1 MVVILTTPLSYWQPL
16 YLTTIPLHS
25 ISPSSFKCLFALW
38 YAVLVILL
46 PSFSSICSPVIWQH
60 LSLPY
65 MLYDLYSESNTT
77 SSNVNLSSNNISSH
91 KNTPSF
97 SLSFSIQIKN
107 PIGGRVELHHR
118 QGIIY
123 ISFCIDVSTTSL
135 LLFMSTVRKGLTG
148 HIHNNIKKF
157 NLRVSL
163 FTSRSNDPSN

>member
-1 MVVILTTPLSYWQPL
+1 MVVILTTPLSYWQPPCHIDNPL

-107 PIGGRVELHHR
+107 PIGEEVPAPTTDRVY
-118 QGIIY
+118 Y
-123 ISFCIDVSTTSL
+123 ISFCIDVWYPSL
-135 LLFMSTVRKGLTG
+135 LLFMSTSPERDRTG
-148 HIHNNIKKF
+148 HPIKNNKEI
-157 NLRVSL
+157 
-163 FTSRSNDPSN
+163 

>member
-1 MVVILTTPLSYWQPL
+1 MFYIMVVILTTPLSYWQPPCHIDNPL

-25 ISPSSFKCLFALW
+25 IRPSSFKCLFALW

-65 MLYDLYSESNTT
+65 MVYDLYSESNTT

-107 PIGGRVELHHR
+107 PHRVRGQPKHLQR
-118 QGIIY
+118 LYIILY
-123 ISFCIDVSTTSL
+123 PSPCPMTFT
-135 LLFMSTVRKGLTG
+135 LFMSTSPERDRTG
-148 HIHNNIKKF
+148 HI
-157 NLRVSL
+157 
-163 FTSRSNDPSN
+163 P

>member
-1 MVVILTTPLSYWQPL
+1 MVVILTTPLSYWQPPCHIDNPL

-97 SLSFSIQIKN
+97 SLLFSIQIKN
-107 PIGGRVELHHR
+107 PHRVR
-118 QGIIY
+118 GAARNTYRGCII
-123 ISFCIDVSTTSL
+123 SHFCIHPPARWL
-135 LLFMSTVRKGLTG
+135 LLYLCQQVRRETEPD
-148 HIHNNIKKF
+148 I
-157 NLRVSL
+157 
-163 FTSRSNDPSN
+163 P

>member
-1 MVVILTTPLSYWQPL
+1 MVVILTTPLSYWQPPCHIDNPL

-97 SLSFSIQIKN
+97 SLSFSIQIKT
-107 PIGGRVELHHR
+107 PSGRRYQLLPPT
-118 QGIIY
+118 GCII
-123 ISFCIDVSTTSL
+123 SHFVL
-135 LLFMSTVRKGLTG
+135 MSGTHLYYY
-148 HIHNNIKKF
+148 
-157 NLRVSL
+157 LCQ
-163 FTSRSNDPSN
+163 PSGRDNRTHP

>member
-1 MVVILTTPLSYWQPL
+1 MVVILTTPLSYWQPPCHIDNPL
-16 YLTTIPLHS
+16 YFTTIPLHS

-65 MLYDLYSESNTT
+65 MVYDLYNESNTT

-107 PIGGRVELHHR
+107 PHRVR
-118 QGIIY
+118 GAARNTYRGY
-123 ISFCIDVSTTSL
+123 ISHFVSITLPDDFYFIYVNKSGERQNRTS
-135 LLFMSTVRKGLTG
+135 
-148 HIHNNIKKF
+148 HKKQ
-157 NLRVSL
+157 
-163 FTSRSNDPSN
+163 

>member
-1 MVVILTTPLSYWQPL
+1 MVVILTTPLSYWQPPCHIDNPL
-16 YLTTIPLHS
+16 YITTIPLHS
-25 ISPSSFKCLFALW
+25 MSPSSFKCLFALW

-65 MLYDLYSESNTT
+65 TVYDLYSESNTT
-77 SSNVNLSSNNISSH
+77 SSNDNLSSNNISSH

-118 QGIIY
+118 QGVY
-123 ISFCIDVSTTSL
+123 ISFLYWCLDHTSTTIYVNKSGERQNRT
-135 LLFMSTVRKGLTG
+135 S
-148 HIHNNIKKF
+148 HKKQ
-157 NLRVSL
+157 
-163 FTSRSNDPSN
+163 

>member
-1 MVVILTTPLSYWQPL
+1 MVVILTTPLSYWQPPCHIDNPL
-16 YLTTIPLHS
+16 YFTTIPLHS

-65 MLYDLYSESNTT
+65 MVYDLYSESNTT

-97 SLSFSIQIKN
+97 SLFFSIQIKN

-118 QGIIY
+118 QGIY
-123 ISFCIDVSTTSL
+123 ISHFVLMSRPHLYYYLCQPSGERQNRTS
-135 LLFMSTVRKGLTG
+135 
-148 HIHNNIKKF
+148 HKKQ
-157 NLRVSL
+157 
-163 FTSRSNDPSN
+163 

>member
-1 MVVILTTPLSYWQPL
+1 MFYIMVVILTAPLSYWQPPGHIDNPL

-25 ISPSSFKCLFALW
+25 MRPSSFKCLFALW

-65 MLYDLYSESNTT
+65 TVYDLYSESNTT

-97 SLSFSIQIKN
+97 SLLFSIQIKN
-107 PIGGRVELHHR
+107 PNRGGGSSSYHL
-118 QGIIY
+118 QGYNIY
-123 ISFCIDVSTTSL
+123 LILYWCLDHISTTIY
-135 LLFMSTVRKGLTG
+135 VNRPERDRTG
-148 HIHNNIKKF
+148 HPIKNNKEI
-157 NLRVSL
+157 
-163 FTSRSNDPSN
+163 

>member
-1 MVVILTTPLSYWQPL
+1 MVVILTTPLSYWQPPCHIDNPL

-97 SLSFSIQIKN
+97 SLLFSIQIKN
-107 PIGGRVELHHR
+107 PIGEEVPAPTTDRGCIISHFVSMSGTHLYYYLCQLSGER
-118 QGIIY
+118 QNRTHSI
-123 ISFCIDVSTTSL
+123 TT
-135 LLFMSTVRKGLTG
+135 
-148 HIHNNIKKF
+148 I
-157 NLRVSL
+157 
-163 FTSRSNDPSN
+163 

>member
-1 MVVILTTPLSYWQPL
+1 MVVILTTPLSYWQPPCHIDNPL
-16 YLTTIPLHS
+16 YFTTIPLHS

-97 SLSFSIQIKN
+97 SLSFSIQIKK
-107 PIGGRVELHHR
+107 PHRGGGTSSYHR
-118 QGIIY
+118 QGVLYLILYWCLVPI
-123 ISFCIDVSTTSL
+123 STTIYVNRPEGINR
-135 LLFMSTVRKGLTG
+135 T
-148 HIHNNIKKF
+148 H
-157 NLRVSL
+157 
-163 FTSRSNDPSN
+163 P